1 MRLEGGPGRRGA
13 GRRWRGWLRQALVCG
28 GLAGLCKGAAAA
40 ELTATPP
47 SATASVGEAAVW
59 SHQLPPGQQAAGPV
73 QDTLLWVIPQLR
85 EPRLP
90 LLGPR
95 PPPAPEV
102 RFGLAWV
109 PAGRLPGGL
118 GPAPGSALPEGLPPL
133 GALDWSRDRG
143 FRFGTLGR
151 TVGLGDVPPPVA
163 PGGARTAAAGE
174 RLVNEFADLGFAVR
188 GAGGLGGEWVQFQ
201 PCDESVQA
209 TCEVPLWPRILSDIR
224 FAATADGTIADRVR
238 VDVDYDQTRAFAG
251 SNRVNIHYQG
261 QPGEFLRQLDVGD
274 IRFDLPPSR
283 FLREGVPGGNF
294 GFRAVA
300 EAGPVN
306 VQAVWAQQSGEVTSR
321 RFQLES
327 AGRAYSRSDTLALDD
342 ADYAAGQF
350 FFLFDPAAFA
360 EYPHVDV
367 LSLPASSARIP
378 AAPATDHP
386 IQLYRSETG
395 PYAQQQVEGYI
406 QAEAG
411 AALGADTV
419 SESAWFRYLQPG
431 QDYVVHP
438 SGLWVALRSPLRP
451 QEMLAVS
458 YVATAGDTIGAYN
471 PERIYRSG
479 GLPKLRLL
487 KASQAFHQPGRPTWR
502 IEMHQ
507 VYRVSSS
514 NDVAPGSVG
523 LAISLGEESAGR
535 TFARRANGDDV
546 TWLRLLGMD
555 EESPADRLDET
566 QVYRP
571 ALDSFDDQPPVQ
583 GTYVVFP
590 TLEPFAEPAPVA
602 SLAIGAAE
610 ARAVLGANRNERI
623 YRAADP
629 FERRNG
635 GIFRLNFAYDVRG
648 AGLLSSFDLETVG
661 IRPGTERI
669 ALGDQLLVRD
679 ADYSIDY
686 DLGRLDLADPDGLL
700 AANPSRTLEASWE
713 QRSFFQV
720 APTSVVGA
728 SARYD
733 LGRYGALNLFGLY
746 QTEDELVRRPQ
757 LGVEARSVGLGGFS
771 GSVDLDAPLVSRAL
785 AAIPGLRAGEGSSV
799 RLSGEALVSLPN
811 PNTQGAAYVDDF
823 DGLEARRLSVRSQDW
838 RLASRPA
845 FRDGAEHVLPNDLSE
860 STVATL
866 SWQHQWIVEGAAGDS
881 MGVFRGFNPATDIDQ
896 QIRISG
902 SAVREPGLLVR
913 FDPGRGDD
921 EGPRAWSAVTT
932 VLSAAGT
939 DLTKS
944 DLLEFYVRDGD
955 FLDLVIDVGVVSEDA
970 FFVDADGAL
979 NGVKPGSGVPWGAG
993 RLDQEADPR
1002 RGEVWGDAADARGVW
1017 NEPCFR
1023 ERGRV
1028 YRLGD
1033 PAANCTRG
1041 NGRPDSEDLDE
1052 DGVLDTLERYRRFV
1066 IPLDGSSPFLVRGR
1080 AETGTRFRLYRIPLR
1095 DPSALD
1101 VGGAVTEAELR
1112 AVRHVRFTVAGARR
1126 DSFVLTRL
1134 GIVGSTWIKRSMTG
1148 VLAGMGGDTAVA
1160 QGRVEVAPVSAVT
1173 EGGAYV
1179 SPPGVVEQ
1187 LDDPTATFGGQ
1198 GVEFNE
1204 RSLSIAFEDLQPGHR
1219 AEVYNRFPQRPR
1231 DFLSYREA
1239 RLWVVAVRGEFSRSS
1254 PAYFFVKV
1262 GTDAEN
1268 FYMYRTRLDPAATP
1282 GRAREGDWLPEI
1294 VVSFDEWLALRRIA
1308 EERLILEPPAAGAP
1322 PLVAWSADSAYAVV
1336 MRDRGR
1342 APNLASVR
1350 EMSIG
1355 VLNET
1360 GTPMSGELW
1369 VDEMRLDGSL
1379 RDAGVVSAFDAV
1391 LRGGDFVQSRVSVR
1405 TRGGFF
1411 RQLREAPSF
1420 QDERAVEL
1428 RTSLQMGLLAPA
1440 SWALEVPVA
1449 VTYESE
1455 RRAPVFLE
1463 RSDVRADRLAG
1474 LRRPGFGRVRADVS
1488 LRRQAVPQ
1496 DGFWHA
1502 VANGLDLRAG
1512 VARSSF
1518 RTVTTESEG
1527 EAVNGFLG
1535 YSATPGRRDLPLFPG
1550 RVGDALRTVLPRF
1563 LEERIA
1569 GARLRWTPERLGF
1582 EGDLVR
1588 QDLSTRRFGRV
1599 IRSPDDS
1606 LAVATEA
1613 PRRTFAATAR
1623 VGLRPFESLSA
1634 DLDLTSGRDLLD
1646 VARLAA
1652 DEEARSLLAAER
1664 TRVASI
1670 DFGWEVER
1678 RIRTRL
1684 LFQPRL
1690 SDWARTSVQ
1699 VTTLYMSDRNSDLIE
1714 RREAPGPPL
1723 ALLRNARGR
1732 RDLTASVSLDPAR
1745 LAAERL
1751 AERSA
1756 AALLLDAFDPLSFTY
1771 SNGFS
1776 SRFNRDAV
1784 NPGAVYELGWGGRE
1798 DFLRIGPDSASA
1810 FSHRRRLAVRGGARL
1825 PGSLSVGLGYDRS
1838 RSETL
1843 DARSDRDVVRR
1854 VWPDLRATVA
1864 DLPRPGFV
1872 AVILR
1877 RLTAS
1882 WGYRRETRA
1891 RTFGAGS
1898 RQDRFRED
1906 REVPVGVTLGFAGGL
1921 TLVYRGRVNRG
1932 ESADPTGDTR
1942 RRANSHSVAA
1952 SAPLRSPLRLFR
1964 LRGAPLMLTFD
1975 VAYADETRC
1984 RVASPG
1990 NPCVPFIDQL
2000 DRTASFSV
2008 DSSVRDFQLGV
2019 RFRYADRR
2027 SFVGQRASTTRFRLD
2042 VYGRFALTPAMLPGS
2057 R

>member
-1 MRLEGGPGRRGA
+1 MEFAQAPPSQRGA
-13 GRRWRGWLRQALVCG
+13 APLR
-28 GLAGLCKGAAAA
+28 
-40 ELTATPP
+40 
-47 SATASVGEAAVW
+47 
-59 SHQLPPGQQAAGPV
+59 
-73 QDTLLWVIPQLR
+73 DTLLWVVPQLR

-95 PPPAPEV
+95 PLPLPTV
-102 RFGLAWV
+102 RFGLARV
-109 PAGRLPGGL
+109 PADRLPGGME
-118 GPAPGSALPEGLPPL
+118 PAPASALPEGLAPL
-133 GALDWSRDRG
+133 PALDWSLDRG

-151 TVGLGDVPPPVA
+151 TVGFRDVPRSAARGTSQVVA
-163 PGGARTAAAGE
+163 AE

-188 GAGGLGGEWVQFQ
+188 GAGGLGGDWVQFR

-209 TCEVPLWPRILSDIR
+209 TCEVPLWPRIRSDVR

-238 VDVDYDQTRAFAG
+238 IDVDYDQTRAFAG

-261 QPGEFLRQLDVGD
+261 QSGEFLRQLDVGD

-283 FLREGVPGGNF
+283 FLRDAVPAGNF

-306 VQAVWAQQSGEVTSR
+306 MQAVWAQQSGEVTSR

-327 AGRAYSRSDTLALDD
+327 AGRAHSRRDTLILDD

-360 EYPHVDV
+360 DYPHVDV
-367 LSLPASSARIP
+367 LSLSSSRTPLP
-378 AAPATDHP
+378 AAPSAEHP
-386 IQLYRSETG
+386 IQLYRSETD
-395 PYAQQQVEGYI
+395 PYARQQVEGYV
-406 QAEAG
+406 QAEAS
-411 AALGADTV
+411 AAMDADTV

-438 SGLWVALRSPLRP
+438 SGLWVVLRSPLRP
-451 QEMLAVS
+451 EEMLAVT
-458 YVATAGDTIGAYN
+458 YIGAAGDTVGTYN
-471 PERIYRSG
+471 PERIYRGG

-487 KASQAFHQPGRPTWR
+487 KASQAHHQPGRPTWR
-502 IEMHQ
+502 IEMHH

-523 LAISLGEESAGR
+523 LTISLGEESAGR

-546 TWLRLLGMD
+546 TYLRLLGLD

-590 TLEPFAEPAPVA
+590 ALEPFADPAPVA
-602 SLAIGAAE
+602 SAGIGATE
-610 ARAVLGANRNERI
+610 ARAMLGANRNVRI

-635 GIFRLNFAYDVRG
+635 GIFRLNFAYDVQG
-648 AGLLSSFDLETVG
+648 GGLVSSFDLQTVG

-669 ALGDQLLVRD
+669 VLGDQALVRD
-679 ADYSIDY
+679 LDYAIDY
-686 DLGRLDLADPDGLL
+686 DLGRLELADAAGLL

-720 APTSVVGA
+720 ASTSVVGT

-733 LGRYGALNLFGLY
+733 LGAYGSLNLFGLY

-757 LGVEARSVGLGGFS
+757 LGVEARAVGLGGLS
-771 GSVDLDAPLVSRAL
+771 GAVNLDAPLLGRAL
-785 AAIPGLRAGEGSSV
+785 AAIPGLRAGGGSSV

-845 FRDGAEHVLPNDLSE
+845 FRDGAEHVLPEDLSE
-860 STVATL
+860 STAATL

-881 MGVFRGFNPATDIDQ
+881 MGVFPGFNPGADIDR

-913 FDPGRGDD
+913 FDPGRGDQV
-921 EGPRAWSAVTT
+921 GPRAWSAIAT

-944 DLLEFYVRDGD
+944 DLIEFYVRDGD
-955 FLDLVIDVGVVSEDA
+955 FLNLVLDVGVVSEDA
-970 FFVDADGAL
+970 FFVDAGGAL
-979 NGVKPGSGVPWGAG
+979 NGVKPGSGVPWGLG

-1002 RGEVWGDAADARGVW
+1002 RGEVWGDVADARGVW
-1017 NEPCFR
+1017 NEQCFG

-1028 YRLGD
+1028 YRPGD
-1033 PAANCTRG
+1033 LAANCTRG

-1052 DGVLDTLERYRRFV
+1052 DGVLDTVERYRRFV
-1066 IPLDGSSPFLVRGR
+1066 IPLDGSSPFLVRDR

-1101 VGGAVTEAELR
+1101 VGGAITEAELR
-1112 AVRHVRFTVAGARR
+1112 AVRHVRLAVAGRRR
-1126 DSFVLTRL
+1126 DSFVLTRF

-1148 VLAGMGGDTAVA
+1148 VLDGLGGDTTAIR
-1160 QGRVEVAPVSAVT
+1160 GRVEVAPVSAVT
-1173 EGGAYV
+1173 VGDAYV

-1204 RSLSIAFEDLQPGHR
+1204 RSLSIAFEDLQPGSR
-1219 AEVYNRFPQRPR
+1219 VEVYNRFPQQPR
-1231 DFLSYREA
+1231 NFLSYREA
-1239 RLWVVAVRGEFSRSS
+1239 RLWAVAVRGDFDRSS
-1254 PAYFFVKV
+1254 PAHFFVKV

-1268 FYMYRTRLDPAATP
+1268 FYMYRTRLDPAAVP
-1282 GRAREGDWLPEI
+1282 GRARAEDWLPEV

-1308 EERLILEPPAAGAP
+1308 EERLVFEPRAAGDP

-1360 GTPMSGELW
+1360 GAPMSGEVW
-1369 VDEMRLDGSL
+1369 VDELRLGGGL
-1379 RDAGVVSAFDAV
+1379 RDAGIVSAFDAV
-1391 LRGGDFVQSRVSVR
+1391 VQGGDFVQSRASVR

-1411 RQLREAPSF
+1411 RPLREAPSF
-1420 QDERAVEL
+1420 QDERALEL
-1428 RTSLQMGLLAPA
+1428 RTSLQMGLLAPE
-1440 SWALEVPVA
+1440 SWALEAPVA

-1455 RRAPVFLE
+1455 KRAPVFLE

-1488 LRRQAVPQ
+1488 LRRRAVAQ

-1518 RTVTTESEG
+1518 RTITTESEG
-1527 EAVNGFLG
+1527 EAFNAFLG
-1535 YSATPGRRDLPLFPG
+1535 YSATPGRRDFPLFPG
-1550 RVGDALRTVLPRF
+1550 SAGDALRAILPRF
-1563 LEERIA
+1563 LEDRIA

-1582 EGDLVR
+1582 ESELAR
-1588 QDLSTRRFGRV
+1588 QDLSVRRFGRA

-1606 LAVATEA
+1606 LATATDA
-1613 PRRTFAATAR
+1613 PRRNVTAMAGI
-1623 VGLRPFESLSA
+1623 GLRPFESLSA
-1634 DLDLTSGRDLLD
+1634 EADLRSGRDLLD

-1652 DEEARSLLAAER
+1652 DEDARNLLSAER
-1664 TRVASI
+1664 TRVAGI

-1678 RIRTRL
+1678 RLRTRI

-1699 VTTLYMSDRNSDLIE
+1699 VTTLYASDRNSDLIE
-1714 RREAPGPPL
+1714 RRSGRAPRL
-1723 ALLRNARGR
+1723 VLLRNAGGQ

-1745 LAAERL
+1745 LAARRL

-1756 AALLLDAFDPLSFTY
+1756 AAVLLGAFDPLSFTY

-1784 NPGAVYELGWGGRE
+1784 NPGTAYELGWGRRE

-1810 FSHRRRLAVRGGARL
+1810 FSHRRRLALRSGTRL
-1825 PGSLSVGLGYDRS
+1825 PGSAFVGLGYDRS
-1838 RSETL
+1838 RIETL
-1843 DARSDRDVVRR
+1843 DARSDRDVLRR
-1854 VWPDLRATVA
+1854 TWPDLRMTVA

-1872 AVILR
+1872 AVFLR

-1882 WGYRRETRA
+1882 SGYRREIRI

-1898 RQDRFRED
+1898 QQDRFRED
-1906 REVPVGVTLGFAGGL
+1906 REVPVAATLGFAGGL
-1921 TLVYRGRVNRG
+1921 TLVYRGRINRG
-1932 ESADPTGDTR
+1932 KSADPTGDTR
-1942 RRANSHSVAA
+1942 RRANSHSLAA

-1975 VAYADETRC
+1975 LAYADEARC
-1984 RVASPG
+1984 RIASPD
-1990 NPCVPFIDQL
+1990 NSCVPFIDQL

-2008 DSSVRDFQLGV
+2008 DSTVREFQLGI
-2019 RFRYADRR
+2019 RLRYADRR
-2027 SFVGQRASTTRFRLD
+2027 SFVGQRTSTTRFQLD
-2042 VYGRFALTPAMLPGS
+2042 MYGRFALTPATLSNS